1 MRRAHTFTHSSQ
13 TFSLSLSVC
22 PPRPT
27 PPSAPPLPA
36 APTAPTAPSQLGE
49 GWSFFRGRV
58 GALGAGALTAPRCP
72 RAQRRSATAHRGPR
86 GQRGGELAAV
96 RDCAHHRSMQ
106 VRPDHT
112 FSNLLA
118 SYPDPAPP
126 VRPALT
132 ARVPRRARKE
142 RLSYTGR
149 REARA
154 AQHRSSEGA
163 EPPLHARRDGRSRGH
178 RLHEGA
184 IRRGTAADQ
193 AAVLVCVCVSRCGRP
208 SPHRCATLV
217 VGHSQLIV
225 RHSARSSLTPSF
237 FSLFLQLPPRST
249 CTPNGV
255 KIVCS
260 IWHKATPFRK
270 EMQKSDFGRSI
281 CTLAT

>member
-1 MRRAHTFTHSSQ
+1 
-13 TFSLSLSVC
+13 
-22 PPRPT
+22 
-27 PPSAPPLPA
+27 
-36 APTAPTAPSQLGE
+36 
-49 GWSFFRGRV
+49 
-58 GALGAGALTAPRCP
+58 
-72 RAQRRSATAHRGPR
+72 
-86 GQRGGELAAV
+86 
-96 RDCAHHRSMQ
+96 MQ

-217 VGHSQLIV
+217 VGQSVDRPPFGEIIVNPLFFFVISQI
-225 RHSARSSLTPSF
+225 S
-237 FSLFLQLPPRST
+237 
-249 CTPNGV
+249 C
-255 KIVCS
+255 KIYLHAKRRENRMFD
-260 IWHKATPFRK
+260 WHNSTPFRK
-270 EMQKSDFGRSI
+270 EMQKSDFGRSMHVSNI
-281 CTLAT
+281 GHRSHFKDETSLTEHDDENAFLDRLPTKPAHLVHR